1 MPLPLDANSIS
12 AKPPPSYRAVDPLA
26 VMSAVFGGLSI
37 LTMFSWWLAPIP
49 VVGVILGWLALGR
62 IRSAPNE
69 RTGLRLAQAGMLAAG
84 SLWLFGCAWLIFVQV
99 SEVPPGY
106 QQITFEKLQ
115 PRPGELIPELARD
128 MDDKKVFIKGYM
140 RSTSRGRM
148 SGIRDFI
155 LFPNNG
161 DCPFCTPNPKP
172 TEKIRIAL
180 QGDLDTAFTTHEI
193 GVAGRFR
200 VDPGN
205 PVPYCLEV
213 DQPVR

>member
-1 MPLPLDANSIS
+1 MSLPPDANSIV
-12 AKPPPSYRAVDPLA
+12 AKPPPSYQAIDPLA

-49 VVGVILGWLALGR
+49 LAGILLGWLALGR

-69 RTGLRLAQAGMLAAG
+69 RTGRRLAQTGMILAAL
-84 SLWLFGCAWLIFVQV
+84 LWLFGCAWLIFVQV
-99 SEVPPGY
+99 SEVPFGY
-106 QQITFEKLQ
+106 QPITFEKLQ
-115 PRPGELIPELARD
+115 PGPGELVPELARD

-140 RSTSRGRM
+140 RSGRKLA
-148 SGIRDFI
+148 GIRDFV
-155 LFPNNG
+155 LYPNNG

-172 TEKIRIAL
+172 TEKVRIAL

-200 VDPGN
+200 VDPSN
-205 PVPYCLEV
+205 PIPYCLEV